1 MLVLVATMIRVAG
14 LTTDGEVVRSCEIKR
29 TASLWV
35 SLLPRENSCKCASV
49 AVMVGMQV
57 DIHWC
62 F

>member
-35 SLLPRENSCKCASV
+35 SLLQGRIHGSV
-49 AVMVGMQV
+49 LLLL
-57 DIHWC
+57 
-62 F
+62 